1 MRQKDAPLRPTRKH
15 AQRRDTGRR
24 ARSTFKERERR
35 RVTSARRNL
44 SLPRCQGV
52 RVIGA
57 KHSGVHSKRPAQI
70 VTTDLSFP
78 KCSAD
83 LAHAQQAARSVR
95 VALTQAGQMAAQR
108 RSEQRPGLPWSSG
121 AQQQHAQV
129 PQRIGGIVVQIAQD
143 ASANSQRGA
152 QVTSGHRAIPKRL
165 VEQPEP
171 IHLARGVAMRSAQDP
186 AMDIQ
191 RCFQHPARTGAVAHL
206 QRQHAQ
212 VAERTGR
219 DRVLAPDGSVEEPE
233 SCLKLRPGLLKSP
246 LVVVD
251 PPDMVARDADE
262 GMHRTVDLLADRQR
276 AAELHKRR
284 RILAAGPVEV
294 AQVVDRH

>member
-1 MRQKDAPLRPTRKH
+1 M
-15 AQRRDTGRR
+15 
-24 ARSTFKERERR
+24 
-35 RVTSARRNL
+35 
-44 SLPRCQGV
+44 
-52 RVIGA
+52 IGT

-108 RSEQRPGLPWSSG
+108 PGEQRPGLPWSPG
-121 AQQQHAQV
+121 AQQQRAQV
-129 PQRIGGIVVQIAQD
+129 PQRIGGIVVQLPQD
-143 ASANSQRGA
+143 ASTNSQRGA
-152 QVTSGHRAIPKRL
+152 EVTRGHRSIPKRL

-171 IHLARGVAMRSAQDP
+171 IQLARGVAMRSAQDP